1 MSYLLDTNVVSEIRK
16 VEQGTADDH
25 VVAWARSVSATSMW
39 LSVISVHELEV
50 GVGLVERRDPTQGQ
64 LLRQWLDAR
73 LRPAFADRLLV
84 VDDDVARASARCH
97 IPDPRDIR
105 DTLIA
110 ATASVHD
117 LTVVTRNVNDF
128 TGLPVR
134 LINPWT

>member
-1 MSYLLDTNVVSEIRK
+1 MSYLLDTNVISEIHK

-25 VVAWARSVSATSMW
+25 VVAWARSVPASAMW

-50 GVGLVERRDPTQGQ
+50 GVGLVERRDPIQGQ
-64 LLRQWLDAR
+64 LLRQWLDTR

-117 LTVVTRNVNDF
+117 LTVVTRNVSDF

>member
-16 VEQGTADDH
+16 VEQGTADNQ
-25 VVAWARSVSATSMW
+25 VVAWARSMPTSSMW
-39 LSVISVHELEV
+39 LSVITVHELEV
-50 GVGLVERRDPTQGQ
+50 GVGLAERRDPTQGQ

-84 VDDDVARASARCH
+84 VDEDVARASARCH
-97 IPDPRDIR
+97 IPAPRDIR

-117 LTVVTRNVNDF
+117 LTVVTRNVSDF

>member
-16 VEQGTADDH
+16 VERGTADNQ
-25 VVAWARSVSATSMW
+25 VVAWARSVPASSMW

-117 LTVVTRNVNDF
+117 LTVVTRNTADF
-128 TGLPVR
+128 EGLPTRV
-134 LINPWT
+134 INPWT